1 MPKKIVL
8 LTIVIL
14 IVAGSLIAYAIIR
27 TQRTTDSSPAA
38 EAGATAIPETNL
50 GEDEVLRAF
59 ARCMRDHGLPAFP
72 DPVEGGIDLLG
83 SGIDQDSAEFQ
94 TAMGI
99 CESWLSQ
106 AEGAPQDEGSLY
118 GSLAWQMIT
127 PEGDCQCADSSPF
140 SFWVRHADPEKVVFY
155 LDGGEAC
162 WDATTCAFTE
172 YDSTTYQ
179 WKITGGDD
187 PASLQGIFDLR
198 NPENPLAE
206 YSFVYVPY
214 CTGDVH
220 LGDVMHK
227 YTPSLVVA
235 HKGFINGTTA
245 LAYLSDNYP
254 AAKQL
259 VVIGLSAGSIASPVY
274 AGLASDALPEA
285 QIVVFADSS
294 GAYPDNASIN
304 TEYQRLWGAF
314 SQLPAWEVNEGLT
327 EREWGFS
334 RFWIQVGLHDPEMTL
349 ARFDYAFDKV
359 QAEYIN
365 ELGFP
370 AANLIVAI
378 EANEAMIE
386 AAGVSQHSYTAPGEH
401 HGIVKGH
408 GFYLMEVNG
417 VRLVGWVKALIAGEP
432 LNDVHCGACTSE

>member
-14 IVAGSLIAYAIIR
+14 IVAGALIAYAIILTR
-27 TQRTTDSSPAA
+27 RTTGSNPTA
-38 EAGATAIPETNL
+38 ETGATAIPETNL
-50 GEDEVLRAF
+50 GDDDVLRAF

-83 SGIDQDSAEFQ
+83 SGIDQNSAEFQ

-99 CESWLSQ
+99 CESWLIQ
-106 AEGAPQDEGSLY
+106 AEGAPQDEGSLH

-127 PEGDCQCADSSPF
+127 LGGDCQCADGSPF
-140 SFWVRHADPEKVVFY
+140 SFWVRQADPEKVVFY

-179 WKITGGDD
+179 WKITEGDD
-187 PASLQGIFDLR
+187 PVSLQGIFDLQ
-198 NPENPLAE
+198 NPDNPFGE

-235 HKGFINGTTA
+235 HKGYVNGTTA
-245 LAYLSDNYP
+245 LDYLTETFPS
-254 AAKQL
+254 ASQV

-285 QIVVFADSS
+285 QIIVFADSS
-294 GAYPDNASIN
+294 GAYPDDPSLN
-304 TEYQRLWGAF
+304 TEINRLWNAF
-314 SQLPAWEVNEGLT
+314 STMPAWEVNEGL
-327 EREWGFS
+327 RDRDWGFP
-334 RFWIQVGLHDPEMTL
+334 RFWIQAGLHNPAIAL
-349 ARFDYAFDKV
+349 ARFDYAFDSV
-359 QAEYIN
+359 QAEYTN
-365 ELGFP
+365 QLGFP
-370 AANLIVAI
+370 AANLSAAI
-378 EANEAMIE
+378 EANEALIE
-386 AAGVSQHSYTAPGEH
+386 AAGVIQHSYTAPGEH
-401 HGIVKGH
+401 HGIVKGED
-408 GFYLMEVNG
+408 FYRMEVNE
-417 VRLVGWVKALIAGEP
+417 VRLVDWVDALLAGEP
-432 LNDVHCGACTSE
+432 LEDVRCDECGGK